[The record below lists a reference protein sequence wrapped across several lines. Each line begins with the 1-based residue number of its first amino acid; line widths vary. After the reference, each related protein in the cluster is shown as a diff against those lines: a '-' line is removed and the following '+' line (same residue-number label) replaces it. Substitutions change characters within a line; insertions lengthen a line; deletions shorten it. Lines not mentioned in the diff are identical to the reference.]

1 MPDPSLPTLDQL
13 RVFTAVADTGSF
25 SAAARRLNRAQSV
38 VSYTIANLE
47 SLLGVTLFERDG
59 RLPVLT
65 EAGRALLADAR
76 RVGLLVDEMRARAA
90 GLQRGLEAEIALAVD
105 VLFPTCALVEV
116 LRDFAAAF
124 PTVTLRLCIEALGGV
139 TQLILDGAAGLGVSG
154 RVAVACPELEWRRI
168 GEVILVTVA
177 PPAHLLASIPGPIPR
192 AAVRDQLQL
201 VLTDR
206 TRLTEGQDFAVH
218 ALRTWRLG
226 DLGAKHAMLLAGLG
240 WGNMPAHMVADDLA
254 AGRLV
259 RLKLEDAAEHR
270 FELGLVHRTDHPPG
284 PASRWLA
291 HRLELHLSRSC
302 GRGAGGRGPRS
313 KRTTPLRHVTGRPHQ
328 KQRTSASACASR
340 SSRTSSAVGG
350 AWNSSAR

>member
-1 MPDPSLPTLDQL
+1 MPETGLPTLDQL
-13 RVFTAVADTGSF
+13 RVFTAVAGTGSF

-47 SLLGVTLFERDG
+47 SQLGVALFERDG
-59 RLPVLT
+59 RVPALT

-76 RVGLLVDEMRARAA
+76 RIGLLVDEMRARAS

-116 LRDFAAAF
+116 LREFATEF
-124 PTVTLRLCIEALGGV
+124 PTVTLRLCVEALGGV
-139 TQLILDGAAGLGVSG
+139 TQLVLEGAAGLGVSG
-154 RVAVACPELEWRRI
+154 RVSVACPEVGWRRI
-168 GEVILVTVA
+168 GEVVLVAVA
-177 PPAHLLASIPGPIPR
+177 PPSHPLASITGPIP
-192 AAVRDQLQL
+192 ATAVRDQLQL

-206 TRLTEGQDFAVH
+206 TRLTEGQDFGVH

-259 RLKLEDAAEHR
+259 RLTLEDAAEHHY
-270 FELGLVHRTDHPPG
+270 ELGLVQRTDHPPG

-291 HRLELHLSRSC
+291 ERLERALALY
-302 GRGAGGRGPRS
+302 
-313 KRTTPLRHVTGRPHQ
+313 
-328 KQRTSASACASR
+328 TSAALRERSPHAVRRVRVRRADPAHSAQ
-340 SSRTSSAVGG
+340 T
-350 AWNSSAR
+350 

>member
-1 MPDPSLPTLDQL
+1 MPETGLPTLDQL

-47 SLLGVTLFERDG
+47 SQLGVTLFERDG
-59 RLPVLT
+59 HMPALT
-65 EAGRALLADAR
+65 DAGRALLADAR
-76 RVGLLVDEMRARAA
+76 RIGLLVDEMRARAS

-105 VLFPTCALVEV
+105 VLFPTGALVEV
-116 LRDFAAAF
+116 LRDFAGAF
-124 PTVTLRLCIEALGGV
+124 PTVTLRLRVEGLGGV
-139 TQLILDGAAGLGVSG
+139 AQLVLEGAAGLGVSG
-154 RVAVACPELEWRRI
+154 RVSVACPELGWRRI
-168 GEVILVTVA
+168 GEVILVAVA
-177 PPAHLLASIPGPIPR
+177 PPSHPLAAIPAPIPA

-206 TRLTEGQDFAVH
+206 TRLTEGQDFGVH

-240 WGNMPAHMVADDLA
+240 WGNMPVHMVADDLA

-259 RLKLEDAAEHR
+259 RLTLEDTAEHH
-270 FELGLVHRTDHPPG
+270 FELALVQRTDHPPG

-291 HRLELHLSRSC
+291 ERLERALVT
-302 GRGAGGRGPRS
+302 AG
-313 KRTTPLRHVTGRPHQ
+313 
-328 KQRTSASACASR
+328 
-340 SSRTSSAVGG
+340 
-350 AWNSSAR
+350 